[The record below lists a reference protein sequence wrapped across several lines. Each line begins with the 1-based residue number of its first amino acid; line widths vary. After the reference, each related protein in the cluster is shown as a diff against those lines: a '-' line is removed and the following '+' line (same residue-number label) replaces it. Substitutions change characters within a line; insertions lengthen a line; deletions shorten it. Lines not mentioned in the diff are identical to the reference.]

1 MMLKVFLKVKT
12 KLISNVFEYSPG
24 FFVSIAK
31 IDLNIFR

>member
-1 MMLKVFLKVKT
+1 MMLKIFLKIKT
-12 KLISNVFEYSPG
+12 ELISNVFEYSPG